1 MWKQEDQLKVIS
13 SYIAI
18 SRPAWLYEKLP
29 QTNDKIIPGDIMFI
43 LVKLKI
49 KTKAAADKSASTARV
64 ILLQQ
69 QKVMDGTLNPERK
82 STNFIP
88 G

>member
-49 KTKAAADKSASTARV
+49 KTKAAADKSASTAQV

-69 QKVMDGTLNPERK
+69 QKMVDGTLNTERK

>member
-49 KTKAAADKSASTARV
+49 KTKAAADKSASTAQV

-69 QKVMDGTLNPERK
+69 QKMVDGTLNPERK